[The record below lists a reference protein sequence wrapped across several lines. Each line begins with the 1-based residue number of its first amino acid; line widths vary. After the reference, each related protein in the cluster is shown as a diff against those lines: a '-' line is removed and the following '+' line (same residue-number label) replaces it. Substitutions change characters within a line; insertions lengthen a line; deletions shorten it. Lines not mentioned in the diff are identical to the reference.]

1 MEIALIRSATI
12 IISILCFVVSSPANG
27 ESITKEE
34 WTARYSH
41 LKERPLSRHEN
52 IAACAS
58 EFTAGLSEDERK
70 EIEAANTVSAREV
83 AANMCALLVNAA
95 VEGRLSYEQYREWL
109 INPPG
114 DIVERLK

>member
-1 MEIALIRSATI
+1 LIRSPI
-12 IISILCFVVSSPANG
+12 IIVSALWFVVSSPANG
-27 ESITKEE
+27 EPITKEE
-34 WTARYSH
+34 WTAKYSH
-41 LKERPLSRHEN
+41 LKERPLSRHEY

-95 VEGRLSYEQYREWL
+95 VEGRLSYEQYRQWL
-109 INPPG
+109 INPP
-114 DIVERLK
+114 DDMVERLR